1 MALLDSIDRRSFLK
15 ALASAGATGAL
26 APQALLAETGTA
38 PAWQNWSGNQSANP
52 ANLVFATSESQ
63 LRQTL
68 RDSSGTIRPFGGSH
82 SFSAVVPSDDTLV
95 SLEALAGLRG
105 QDSDIFTYGG
115 GTRLAMASAQAN
127 NLGYSFSNEPDINLQ
142 SLAGA
147 IATSTHGT
155 GSNLQSLSGQVESL
169 RLILPDGEAL
179 SLTRE
184 DGDTFLAACCSIG
197 ALGVVSEIGF
207 RLEPAYRLKERTWTL
222 PLQEA
227 MDFVEREKDNFRH
240 IEFFAFPLGE
250 QAIVKTMEIT
260 DDPTDSSERE
270 DSNDLL
276 ELVCKV
282 AMRAGWLTPNLQK
295 LVTLFVEDST
305 YTGPAHKVFANRR
318 TVRFNEMEYTV
329 PAEDG
334 IACLQEVCETIRKQD
349 INVFF
354 PIEFRYVAADDRLL
368 SMYYDR
374 PGASLSIHQYFA
386 QDYQPLFTA
395 VEPILRRYAGR
406 PHCGKL
412 HTLGQ
417 RQLRELYPAFDRFQA
432 VRRELDPQGRMLNQH
447 LQTLFGATG

>member
-295 LVTLFVEDST
+295 LVTLFVEDTT

-368 SMYYDR
+368 SMYHDR

>member
-1 MALLDSIDRRSFLK
+1 MALLNSIDRRRFLK

-26 APQALLAETGTA
+26 APQALLAETEKA

-52 ANLVFATSESQ
+52 ANLVFATSEAQ

-105 QDSDIFTYGG
+105 QDGDIFTYGG

-127 NLGYSFSNEPDINLQ
+127 GMGYSFANEPDINLQ

-155 GSNLQSLSGQVESL
+155 GTALQSLSGQVESL
-169 RLILPDGEAL
+169 RLILADGEAL
-179 SLTRE
+179 NLTRD
-184 DGDTFLAACCSIG
+184 DGDAFLAACCSVG
-197 ALGVVSEIGF
+197 ALGVVSEVGF
-207 RLEPAYRLKERTWTL
+207 RHEPAYRLKELTWTL

-227 MDFVEREKDNFRH
+227 MDFVEQEKDNVRH

-260 DDPTDSSERE
+260 DDPDDSSERE

-276 ELVCKV
+276 ELVCKL

-305 YTGPAHKVFANRR
+305 YVGPAHKVFANRR

-368 SMYYDR
+368 SMYHDR

-406 PHCGKL
+406 PHWGKL

-417 RQLRELYPAFDRFQA
+417 RELRELYPAFDSFQA
-432 VRRELDPQGRMLNQH
+432 VRRELDPQGRMLNEH
-447 LQTLFGATG
+447 LKKLFGETG

>member
-1 MALLDSIDRRSFLK
+1 MGLLDSIDRRGFLK

-26 APQALLAETGTA
+26 APQALLAETEKS

-52 ANLVFATSESQ
+52 ANLVFAASEDQ

-68 RDSSGTIRPFGGSH
+68 RNSSGTIRPFGGSH

-95 SLEALAGLRG
+95 SLEAMAGLRS
-105 QDSDIFTYGG
+105 QDGPVFTYGG

-127 NLGYSFSNEPDINLQ
+127 GLGHSFTNEPDINLQ

-155 GSNLQSLSGQVESL
+155 GTGLQSLSGQVEGL
-169 RLILPDGEAL
+169 RLILPDGDAL
-179 SLTRE
+179 DLTRD
-184 DGDTFLAACCSIG
+184 DGDTFLAACCSVG
-197 ALGVVSEIGF
+197 ALGVVSEISF
-207 RLEPAYRLKERTWTL
+207 RHQPAYRLRERTWTL

-227 MDFVEREKDNFRH
+227 MDFVEREKNHFRH

-250 QAIVKTMEIT
+250 QAIVKTMEET
-260 DDPTDSSERE
+260 DDPQDSGTRE

-276 ELVCKV
+276 EMVCKT
-282 AMRAGWLTPNLQK
+282 AMRAGWLTPTLQK

-305 YTGPAHKVFANRR
+305 YTGPAYKVFANRR

-334 IACLQEVCETIRKQD
+334 MACLQEVCETIRQQD

-368 SMYYDR
+368 SMYHER
-374 PGASLSIHQYFA
+374 PGASLSIHQYFE
-386 QDYQPLFTA
+386 QDYQPLFQA
-395 VEPILRRYAGR
+395 VEPILQRYAGR
-406 PHCGKL
+406 PHWGKL
-412 HTLGQ
+412 HTLGH
-417 RQLRELYPAFDRFQA
+417 RELRELYPAFARFQQ
-432 VRRELDPQGRMLNQH
+432 VRKALDPKGRMLNPH
-447 LQTLFGATG
+447 LQTLFGDA

>member
-105 QDSDIFTYGG
+105 QDGDIFTYGG

-127 NLGYSFSNEPDINLQ
+127 GLGYSFSNEPDINLQ

-155 GSNLQSLSGQVESL
+155 GSNLQSLSGQVERL

-368 SMYYDR
+368 SMYHDR

>member
-127 NLGYSFSNEPDINLQ
+127 GLGYSFSNEPDINLQ

-155 GSNLQSLSGQVESL
+155 GSNLQSLSGQVERL

-184 DGDTFLAACCSIG
+184 DGDTFLAACCSVG
-197 ALGVVSEIGF
+197 ALGVVSETGF

>member
-1 MALLDSIDRRSFLK
+1 
-15 ALASAGATGAL
+15 
-26 APQALLAETGTA
+26 
-38 PAWQNWSGNQSANP
+38 
-52 ANLVFATSESQ
+52 
-63 LRQTL
+63 
-68 RDSSGTIRPFGGSH
+68 
-82 SFSAVVPSDDTLV
+82 VVPSDDTLV

-105 QDSDIFTYGG
+105 QDGDIFTYGG

-127 NLGYSFSNEPDINLQ
+127 GLGYSFSNEPDINLQ

-184 DGDTFLAACCSIG
+184 DGDTFLAACCSVG

-368 SMYYDR
+368 SMYHDR

-406 PHCGKL
+406 PHWGKL
-412 HTLGQ
+412 HTLDQ

>member
-105 QDSDIFTYGG
+105 QDGDIFTYGG

-368 SMYYDR
+368 SMYHDR

>member
-26 APQALLAETGTA
+26 APQALLAETGKA

-368 SMYYDR
+368 SMYHDR

-406 PHCGKL
+406 PHWGKL

-417 RQLRELYPAFDRFQA
+417 RELRELYPAFDSFQA
-432 VRRELDPQGRMLNQH
+432 VRRELDPQGRMLNEH
-447 LQTLFGATG
+447 LKKLFGETG

>member
-26 APQALLAETGTA
+26 TPQALLAETEKA
-38 PAWQNWSGNQSANP
+38 PAWQNWSGSQSANP
-52 ANLVFATSESQ
+52 ANLIFATSEEQ
-63 LRQTL
+63 LRQLL

-82 SFSAVVPSDDTLV
+82 SFSAVVPSDNTLV

-105 QDSDIFTYGG
+105 QDGNVFTYGG

-127 NLGYSFSNEPDINLQ
+127 GMGYSFRNEPDINLQ

-155 GSNLQSLSGQVESL
+155 GTSLQSLSGQVERL

-179 SLTRE
+179 NLTRD
-184 DGDTFLAACCSIG
+184 DGDNFLAACCSIG

-207 RLEPAYRLKERTWTL
+207 RHEPAYRLKERTWTL

-227 MDFVEREKDNFRH
+227 MDFVEQEKDNVRH

-260 DDPTDSSERE
+260 DDPEDSSERE

-282 AMRAGWLTPNLQK
+282 AMRAGWLTPTLQK

-354 PIEFRYVAADDRLL
+354 PIEFRYVAADDSLL
-368 SMYYDR
+368 SMYHDR
-374 PGASLSIHQYFA
+374 PGASLSIHQYFE
-386 QDYQPLFTA
+386 QDYQPLFSA
-395 VEPILRRYAGR
+395 VEPILRRYGGR
-406 PHCGKL
+406 PHWGKL

-417 RQLRELYPAFDRFQA
+417 RELRDLYPAFDRFQA
-432 VRRELDPQGRMLNQH
+432 VRRELDPQGRMLNEH
-447 LQTLFGATG
+447 LTTLFGETG

>member
-349 INVFF
+349 LNVFF

-368 SMYYDR
+368 SMYHDR

>member
-15 ALASAGATGAL
+15 ALASAGATGAS

-368 SMYYDR
+368 SMYHDR

>member
-334 IACLQEVCETIRKQD
+334 IACLQE
-349 INVFF
+349 
-354 PIEFRYVAADDRLL
+354 
-368 SMYYDR
+368 
-374 PGASLSIHQYFA
+374 
-386 QDYQPLFTA
+386 
-395 VEPILRRYAGR
+395 
-406 PHCGKL
+406 
-412 HTLGQ
+412 
-417 RQLRELYPAFDRFQA
+417 
-432 VRRELDPQGRMLNQH
+432 
-447 LQTLFGATG
+447 

>member
-105 QDSDIFTYGG
+105 QDSDIFPYGG

-368 SMYYDR
+368 SMYHDR

>member
-318 TVRFNEMEYTV
+318 TVRFNEIEYTV

-368 SMYYDR
+368 SMYHDR

>member
-127 NLGYSFSNEPDINLQ
+127 GLGYSFSNEPDINLQ

>member
-368 SMYYDR
+368 SMYHDR

>member
-26 APQALLAETGTA
+26 APQALLAETGKA

-105 QDSDIFTYGG
+105 QDGDIFTYGG

-368 SMYYDR
+368 SMYHDR

>member
-1 MALLDSIDRRSFLK
+1 MALLDSIDRRRFLK

-26 APQALLAETGTA
+26 APQALLAETKKA
-38 PAWQNWSGNQSANP
+38 PAWQNWSGNQSADP
-52 ANLVFATSESQ
+52 ANLVFATSEAQ

-68 RDSSGTIRPFGGSH
+68 RDSTGTIRPFGGSH

-105 QDSDIFTYGG
+105 QDGNIFTYGG

-127 NLGYSFSNEPDINLQ
+127 SMGYSFNNEPDINLQ

-155 GSNLQSLSGQVESL
+155 GSGLQSLSGQVESL
-169 RLILPDGEAL
+169 RLILPDGKAMD
-179 SLTRE
+179 LTRD
-184 DGDTFLAACCSIG
+184 DGDAFLAACCSVG

-207 RLEPAYRLKERTWTL
+207 RHEPAYRLKERTWTL

-227 MDFVEREKDNFRH
+227 MDFVEREKNNFRH

-260 DDPTDSSERE
+260 DDPNDSSARE

-276 ELVCKV
+276 ELVCKL
-282 AMRAGWLTPNLQK
+282 AMRAGWMTPSLQR

-305 YTGPAHKVFANRR
+305 YIGPAHKVFANRR
-318 TVRFNEMEYTV
+318 AVRFNEMEYTV

-354 PIEFRYVAADDRLL
+354 PIEFRYVAADDSLL
-368 SMYYDR
+368 SMYHQRD
-374 PGASLSIHQYFA
+374 GASLSIHQYFA

-406 PHCGKL
+406 PHWGKL
-412 HTLGQ
+412 HTLSQ
-417 RQLRELYPAFDRFQA
+417 QQLREIYPAFDRFQT
-432 VRRELDPQGRMLNQH
+432 VRRELDPHGRMLNQH
-447 LQTLFGATG
+447 LKTLFGETG